1 MKIIKFLEG
10 SGLLIKG
17 ICKAI
22 KDETKEKIGG
32 LFCMLLELHQVL
44 VYLDSY

>member
-17 ICKAI
+17 IYKAI
-22 KDETKEKIGG
+22 KDETKEKISGF
-32 LFCMLLELHQVL
+32 FCILKQLKTKQKKK
-44 VYLDSY
+44 

>member
-17 ICKAI
+17 IHKAI

-32 LFCMLLELHQVL
+32 FSCMLLELHQVL
-44 VYLDSY
+44 VY

>member
-17 ICKAI
+17 IYKAI

-32 LFCMLLELHQVL
+32 FSSMLLELHQVL
-44 VYLDSY
+44 VY